1 MKTKLV
7 LITLALLAGMAQGQ
21 DFASSKQNSLPDA
34 ASARTFWTAENKINF
49 TVFAA
54 QLTADAITTQ
64 RGLNQGYRE
73 VNPIARPFVTQGAAG
88 EATFSALSFGATVGT
103 AYLLHKTHHDKAER
117 IAMRLLLAGE
127 GAVVAHNIAALR

>member
-1 MKTKLV
+1 MKSKLV
-7 LITLALLAGMAQGQ
+7 LITLALLAGMANAQ
-21 DFASSKQNSLPDA
+21 DFVSSKKFALPDA
-34 ASARTFWTAENKINF
+34 PGARTFWTPENKIDF
-49 TVFAA
+49 TIFAA

-64 RGLNQGYRE
+64 RGLNQHYRE

-88 EATFSALSFGATVGT
+88 EAAFSALSFGATVGA
-103 AYLLHKTHHDKAER
+103 AYFLHKTHHDKAQR